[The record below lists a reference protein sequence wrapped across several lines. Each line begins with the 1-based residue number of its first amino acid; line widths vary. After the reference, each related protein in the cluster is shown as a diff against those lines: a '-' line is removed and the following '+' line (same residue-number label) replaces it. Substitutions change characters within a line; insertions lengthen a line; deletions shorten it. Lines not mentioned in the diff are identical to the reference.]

1 MRNSSQNKLP
11 SKDQRQIKI
20 LITRIEEGLQMFDKG
35 LERLRTKGKYYR
47 LNEKKRTF
55 RYFKRPNHLAT

>member
-1 MRNSSQNKLP
+1 MIDK
-11 SKDQRQIKI
+11 RQIKI

-47 LNEKKRTF
+47 LNEKKGHSDTS
-55 RYFKRPNHLAT
+55 KDQII